1 MKSQT
6 EKPTYLIS
14 KIVLLIIVST
24 LTGVQSQLTAQ
35 STPQESDY
43 YPITSMNIP
52 DEIVLE
58 ASGLTFNDEGQLV
71 VTTSRGEG
79 GMITN
84 PERAEE
90 RRVGAGG
97 VQGRSAGQ
105 E

>member
-24 LTGVQSQLTAQ
+24 LTGLQSQLIAQ

-71 VTTSRGEG
+71 GTTRREEVW
-79 GMITN
+79 MITN
-84 PERAEE
+84 PESDEN
-90 RRVGAGG
+90 VFDMFVLG
-97 VQGRSAGQ
+97 
-105 E
+105 